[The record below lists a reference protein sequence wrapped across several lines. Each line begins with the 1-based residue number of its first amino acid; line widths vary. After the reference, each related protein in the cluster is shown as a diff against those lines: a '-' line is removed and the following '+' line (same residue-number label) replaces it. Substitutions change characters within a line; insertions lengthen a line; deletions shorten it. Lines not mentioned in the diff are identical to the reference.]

1 MSDKKKK
8 KIIKK
13 EINKNIEYIKKNIR
27 EENMINDFTNENI
40 FETLF
45 SGFSILR
52 YKIGMYWIPVILYL
66 IILCAYIL
74 FTHSYSEFAAAFVA
88 GIIMYIVYFCVDF
101 IYQLILCT
109 ETKFP
114 SLIINSLLNSFIP
127 AIFVIFG
134 YIFAISLKDVKECNP
149 HLEHNL
155 GMTNQQHN
163 IYTTFTK
170 TDVTRL
176 TNIHRNNII
185 VSIFAYIFSIIY
197 TNPFN
202 KKKCN
207 NNNLC

>member
-1 MSDKKKK
+1 MSDTKKK
-8 KIIKK
+8 KII
-13 EINKNIEYIKKNIR
+13 ENEIKKDIEDIR
-27 EENMINDFTNENI
+27 EEYMINNFTNENI

-52 YKIGMYWIPVILYL
+52 YKIGMYWIPIILYL
-66 IILCAYIL
+66 IILCGYIL
-74 FTHSYSEFAAAFVA
+74 FTHSYSEFSTAFVA

-101 IYQLILCT
+101 IYQLILCKD
-109 ETKFP
+109 TKFP
-114 SLIINSLLNSFIP
+114 PLIINSLLNSFIP

-134 YIFAISLKDVKECNP
+134 YIIAISLKDVKECNP
-149 HLEHNL
+149 NLENLNL
-155 GMTNQQHN
+155 GITNQQNN
-163 IYTTFTK
+163 IYTTFTN